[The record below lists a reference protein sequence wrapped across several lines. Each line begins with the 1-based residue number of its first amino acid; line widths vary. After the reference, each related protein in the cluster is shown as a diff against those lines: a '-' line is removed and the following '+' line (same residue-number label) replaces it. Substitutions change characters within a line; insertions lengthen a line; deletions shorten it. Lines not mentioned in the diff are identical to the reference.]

1 MARNRLTLKQRL
13 IPTLTLRL
21 ALVCY
26 VILPLIL
33 AIAGLGTL
41 LLKTF
46 EERIEERMKEDVQLI
61 ARTLEIPI
69 QRALEQERE
78 GSVRSALEA
87 AVGINRVY
95 GVYVYG
101 PDGETMAS
109 AGAVNL
115 EPDRR
120 RLSTLAGEDLPQG
133 EYEEISGR
141 NVYSYFVPLTGPGQR
156 ATGLLHITR
165 RERDIRAS
173 VAGLRGQVAGLSA
186 IAVLF
191 VAGMVLIGHRG
202 AIGRHLSSLQNSMQR
217 VEEGDVDHRSHVQGP
232 REISDLAHALNRMLD
247 SLERAER
254 EIEQRREAETDL
266 QEQLRHAEKLAA
278 LGTLSAGV
286 AHELGTP
293 LSVIEGRAY
302 RILRAGNIPPDA
314 EHAFGIIRSQVHRME
329 RIIRQ
334 LLDFGRK
341 SSQTRTSVRPGFLVD
356 AAAQSVQDEAEV
368 RGVAVEVRS
377 ADPPDVVHVDPV
389 RIEQVLTNLI
399 RNGIDAAEHGRVRV
413 TYDKADD
420 DLLLLVEDDGPGI
433 DADLSQHIFEPFFTT
448 KRVGDGTGLG
458 LAVVHGIIKE
468 HYGSIDVGR
477 SELGGALFTIRIPI
491 MPPDDD
497 RVEGRRRTSAPIS
510 T

>member
-1 MARNRLTLKQRL
+1 MALKTNRWWKRI
-13 IPTLTLRL
+13 IPRLTLRL

-33 AIAGLGTL
+33 AIGGLGTL

-61 ARTLEIPI
+61 ARALEIPV
-69 QRALEQERE
+69 QRALEQGRE
-78 GSVRSALEA
+78 GSVRSALES

-115 EPDRR
+115 APDRR

-202 AIGRHLSSLQNSMQR
+202 AIGRHLSSLQASMQH
-217 VEEGDVDHRSHVQGP
+217 VEKGDVHHRAHVQGP
-232 REISDLAHALNRMLD
+232 REIGDLAHSLNRMLD
-247 SLERAER
+247 SLERAEQ
-254 EIEQRREAETDL
+254 EIDARREAESDL

-293 LSVIEGRAY
+293 LSVIEGRAH
-302 RILRAGNIPPDA
+302 RMLRAGNIPPDA
-314 EHAFGIIRSQVHRME
+314 ANAFEIIRSQVHRME

-334 LLDFGRK
+334 LLEFGRK
-341 SSQTRTSVRPGFLVD
+341 TSQTRVSVRPAFFVD
-356 AAAQSVQDEAEV
+356 AAVQAVEDEAER
-368 RGVAVEVRS
+368 RGVTLEVHS
-377 ADPPDVVHVDPV
+377 VDPPRAVHVDPV
-389 RIEQVLTNLI
+389 RIEQVLTNLMF
-399 RNGIDAAEHGRVRV
+399 NGIDAGEHVRV
-413 TYDKADD
+413 TYDEAGD
-420 DLLLLVEDDGPGI
+420 DLLMIVEDDGPGI
-433 DADLSQHIFEPFFTT
+433 SAEVSQHIFEPFFTT

-458 LAVVHGIIKE
+458 LAVVHGIVEE
-468 HYGSIDVGR
+468 HDGSIHVGR
-477 SELGGALFTIRIPI
+477 SDLGGALFEIRIPTV
-491 MPPDDD
+491 PPRKDRSDD
-497 RVEGRRRTSAPIS
+497 APQKTNAVSI
-510 T
+510 